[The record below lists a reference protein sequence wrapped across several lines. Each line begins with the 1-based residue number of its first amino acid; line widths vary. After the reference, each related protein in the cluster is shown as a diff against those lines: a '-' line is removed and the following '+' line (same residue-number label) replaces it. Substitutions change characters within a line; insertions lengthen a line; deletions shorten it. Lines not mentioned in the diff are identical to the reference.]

1 VVPLA
6 SPGII
11 QKGLKWLLRNDSPFY
26 IKPRLNLELMHWGWL
41 FNKHANSRHV
51 KKFAPILAN
60 LNNSS
65 RDLYLELGSSLGNN
79 FSHSSKGL
87 LMLFQTSATKKE
99 ELEAAELAQKVGID
113 TQILS
118 GDEVSGLDNGTSYN
132 VKGAVYYPGDAF
144 LDPGILMRT
153 LEEKLI
159 EKGVNIKKGVE
170 ISSLEFGNGMIT
182 GAHSNDSSFEA
193 DEFVISAGVYSSI
206 LAKKLGIYLP
216 MQGGKGYSVTI
227 KKPES
232 LPEICSILVE
242 SRVAVTPMSG
252 NLRLAGTMEIA
263 GLDQSI
269 SKNRVN
275 GYLKSVEN
283 YLPDFKYE
291 KMDYKGIWVGLRPCS
306 PDGIPYIGRTKK
318 YKNLIFATGHSMM
331 GLSLGPVSGK
341 IISDI
346 VSNRNDFPDLNQLTP
361 DRFN

>member
-1 VVPLA
+1 
-6 SPGII
+6 
-11 QKGLKWLLRNDSPFY
+11 
-26 IKPRLNLELMHWGWL
+26 
-41 FNKHANSRHV
+41 
-51 KKFAPILAN
+51 
-60 LNNSS
+60 
-65 RDLYLELGSSLGNN
+65 
-79 FSHSSKGL
+79 
-87 LMLFQTSATKKE
+87 
-99 ELEAAELAQKVGID
+99 
-113 TQILS
+113 
-118 GDEVSGLDNGTSYN
+118 
-132 VKGAVYYPGDAF
+132 
-144 LDPGILMRT
+144 
-153 LEEKLI
+153 
-159 EKGVNIKKGVE
+159 
-170 ISSLEFGNGMIT
+170 MIT